1 MNKHKYILE
10 ISCLLNFGSFLVV
23 FLHALTADMNY
34 SLTNNFYLIFIYR
47 FVYNFIMPLFIFL
60 SGFLFVNSNIIKK
73 DFNPLGYIKKRFRRL
88 IIPYFWLSSIAFIP
102 KAFLSRYAMRPLEIN
117 FASYINSLIYPW
129 QNPLILFWF
138 LPTIFIISTIAAF
151 LFKRLFLNDNKSI
164 LIMLV
169 LVFFCL
175 NIFKPIRIK
184 LLNLQGVL
192 HYLIYFWLG
201 CLFPIYK
208 DKYRFLYKKIFFIS
222 SFLTSLCLTNY
233 ILRYTDCLF
242 LDLVKMVTAVIG
254 IAMMMSLVLI
264 ISRGKNNFLSF
275 MNGYAYQIFL
285 LHWFV

>member
-1 MNKHKYILE
+1 
-10 ISCLLNFGSFLVV
+10 
-23 FLHALTADMNY
+23 
-34 SLTNNFYLIFIYR
+34 
-47 FVYNFIMPLFIFL
+47 
-60 SGFLFVNSNIIKK
+60 
-73 DFNPLGYIKKRFRRL
+73 
-88 IIPYFWLSSIAFIP
+88 
-102 KAFLSRYAMRPLEIN
+102 
-117 FASYINSLIYPW
+117 
-129 QNPLILFWF
+129 
-138 LPTIFIISTIAAF
+138 
-151 LFKRLFLNDNKSI
+151 
-164 LIMLV
+164 MLV

-285 LHWFV
+285 LHWFFQIFFRVVLYQIFHLGYWLTFSFMFFGGIFYLFFLLNLSITVCHI